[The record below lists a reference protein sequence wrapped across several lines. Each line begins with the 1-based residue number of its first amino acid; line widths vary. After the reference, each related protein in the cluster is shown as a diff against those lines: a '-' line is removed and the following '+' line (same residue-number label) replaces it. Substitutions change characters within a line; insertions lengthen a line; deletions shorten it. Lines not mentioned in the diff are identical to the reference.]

1 MAVWFKGMRRDETVA
16 LTLAM
21 RDSGDVLDWSDIG
34 RPIADKHS
42 TGGVGDNVSLMLA
55 PIVASLGLAVP
66 MISGRGLGHTG
77 GTLDKLESIA
87 GYNIMPGEAVFR
99 KTVREVGCAIIG
111 QTGDLAPAD
120 KRLYAIRDVTAT
132 VDSVPLITASIL
144 SKKLAAGL
152 ETLVLDVK
160 VGSGAFMTDL
170 EEARTLARSL
180 VEVANGAGVKTS
192 ALITDMN
199 EPLADCAGNA
209 LEVIHAVEFLKGL
222 KRGSRSETVTLAL
235 AAEMLLSAGV
245 VSNAVE
251 GLAKAQEAISSG
263 RALETFGRMVSS
275 LGGPADFVERPW
287 AHMPKAAVE
296 LVVEAPQAGMLTS
309 CRAREIGMAVIGLG
323 GGRIVPSDT
332 VDHSVGVTDFLP
344 RHTGGKGRCH
354 RPHPRATKPPPHGRG
369 PSCWQA
375 TRLPKADRRR
385 ARRSSKGSVLEIE
398 HAVLH
403 LVGLQL
409 AHEAHAH
416 QHAGKRLVL
425 QHEGIDISDTDR
437 ADFEAVERDMGGLRR
452 AIGGGDGVAVV
463 EAGCADADALGGLL
477 VDGDEG
483 SAGIDKAFHIASV
496 DPEAGVEMPAGPGLD
511 GLLAGGGDRDRACGR
526 GGSLH
531 IHAGRLGAGDRAF
544 QARVSVAEIDG
555 SHRCRRCYEQK
566 AVHCF

>member
-1 MAVWFKGMRRDETVA
+1 MLPQETIRAKRNGETLTAEEIARFVEGFTAGTISEGQVAAFAMAVWFKGMRREETVA

-87 GYNIMPGEAVFR
+87 GYNIMPDEALFR
-99 KTVREVGCAIIG
+99 KTVRETGCAIIG

-152 ETLVLDVK
+152 KTLVLDVK

-209 LEVIHAVEFLKGL
+209 LEVIHALDFLKGM

-235 AAEMLLSAGV
+235 AAEMLISAGV
-245 VSNAVE
+245 VSSADE
-251 GLAKAQEAISSG
+251 GLAKAQEAIASG
-263 RALETFGRMVSS
+263 RALETFGRMIAS

-287 AHMPKAAVE
+287 NHMPKAKVE
-296 LVVEAPQAGMLTS
+296 LVVEAPQAGMLIA
-309 CRAREIGMAVIGLG
+309 CKARDVGMAVIGLG
-323 GGRIVPSDT
+323 GGRILPTDT
-332 VDHSVGVTDFLP
+332 VDHSVGFTDFLSLGT
-344 RHTGGKGRCH
+344 RVEKGEIVARIH
-354 RPHPRATKPPPHGRG
+354 ARDEASG
-369 PSCWQA
+369 Q
-375 TRLPKADRRR
+375 R
-385 ARRSSKGSVLEIE
+385 ARAEL
-398 HAVLH
+398 
-403 LVGLQL
+403 L
-409 AHEAHAH
+409 ASFTI
-416 QHAGKRLVL
+416 G
-425 QHEGIDISDTDR
+425 EG
-437 ADFEAVERDMGGLRR
+437 
-452 AIGGGDGVAVV
+452 
-463 EAGCADADALGGLL
+463 
-477 VDGDEG
+477 VDG
-483 SAGIDKAFHIASV
+483 SRPAI
-496 DPEAGVEMPAGPGLD
+496 VETI
-511 GLLAGGGDRDRACGR
+511 
-526 GGSLH
+526 S
-531 IHAGRLGAGDRAF
+531 
-544 QARVSVAEIDG
+544 S
-555 SHRCRRCYEQK
+555 
-566 AVHCF
+566 